1 MLNQY
6 QDIMNVWEVA
16 EALYI
21 GKNRV
26 YELLESGK
34 LKGFRIG
41 KIWKIPK
48 LSVEQFILSQANL
61 TSHNSST

>member
-1 MLNQY
+1 MFDQY
-6 QDIMNVWEVA
+6 NDIMTIAEVA

-26 YELLESGK
+26 YQLLETGA

-48 LSVEQFILSQANL
+48 AALQEYVLKQ
-61 TSHNSST
+61 SHMGS